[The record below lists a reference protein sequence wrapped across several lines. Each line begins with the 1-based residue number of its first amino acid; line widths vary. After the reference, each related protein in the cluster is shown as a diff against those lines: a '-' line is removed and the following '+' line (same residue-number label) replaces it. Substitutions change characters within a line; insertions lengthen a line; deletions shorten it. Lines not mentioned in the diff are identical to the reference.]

1 MKHVL
6 VFSAG
11 ILFAVG
17 LSLSGMTMP
26 SKVIGFLDVFGQW
39 DISLMFVM
47 AGAIGVYSA
56 VFHLVKPKMEK
67 PVYDK
72 EFRLPTRIK
81 VDLPMIFGA
90 ALFGAGWGLGG
101 FCPGPALASFFLFD
115 VSVLVFVSL
124 MAIGMYLGFFIQP
137 LIPEF
142 LYRNE

>member
-1 MKHVL
+1 MKL
-6 VFSAG
+6 LLILIAG

-47 AGAIGVYSA
+47 VGAIGVYS
-56 VFHLVKPKMEK
+56 VFFHLVKPKMEK
-67 PVYDK
+67 PVYAK
-72 EFRLPTRIK
+72 EFKLPTRVKI
-81 VDLPMIFGA
+81 DLPMVFGA

-124 MAIGMYLGFFIQP
+124 MAIGMYVGFFIQP
-137 LIPEF
+137 LIPDSF
-142 LYRNE
+142 YRNG